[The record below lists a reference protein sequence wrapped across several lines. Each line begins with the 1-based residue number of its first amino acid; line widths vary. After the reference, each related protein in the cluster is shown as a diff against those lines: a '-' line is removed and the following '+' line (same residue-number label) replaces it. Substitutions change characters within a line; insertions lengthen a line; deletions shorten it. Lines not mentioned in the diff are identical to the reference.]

1 MSSAPQP
8 TSAAPTPSGVA
19 SPQPTFRHGA
29 HKSCDACKARKV
41 KCPNV
46 DYPAPCGNCVHL
58 RYTRS
63 YNAATNDS
71 PLEDDALRYVD
82 EPTPTC
88 QAGKLSTTPPAAHFS
103 TGAPVSAVAPTVPT
117 LSGKDYC
124 GL

>member
-41 KCPNV
+41 KCPITK
-46 DYPAPCGNCVHL
+46 HL